1 MATKPDFLV
10 TKEKMLV
17 ILATISVTILSPEQ
31 PGPGKSSCFLFS
43 SYDVLVSIYLYHK
56 NSSLL
61 MINKLYK
68 KSSINV

>member
-1 MATKPDFLV
+1 
-10 TKEKMLV
+10 MLV

-56 NSSLL
+56 
-61 MINKLYK
+61 IA
-68 KSSINV
+68 VC